1 LLAPIREFGGWSV
14 WKRYLFQDMMEPV
27 RLPIEDVLDL
37 HTFSPRDVPELLEDY
52 FDECLKAGIFSVR
65 LIHGK
70 GSGILKKRVHA
81 ILKRNPLVAAF
92 KDAPPDA
99 GGWGATLVELHHK
112 PARRS

>member
-1 LLAPIREFGGWSV
+1 
-14 WKRYLFQDMMEPV
+14 MMEPV

-37 HTFSPRDVPELLEDY
+37 HTFSPRDLPELLEDY

-70 GSGILKKRVHA
+70 GSGTLKKRVHA
-81 ILKRNPLVAAF
+81 LLQRNPLVATF

-99 GGWGATLVELHHK
+99 GGWGATLVELQYK
-112 PARRS
+112 GPSKK

>member
-1 LLAPIREFGGWSV
+1 VTFL
-14 WKRYLFQDMMEPV
+14 EPV

-52 FDECLKAGIFSVR
+52 FDECLKAGILSVR

-70 GSGILKKRVHA
+70 GSGLLKKKVHTL
-81 ILKRNPLVAAF
+81 LKSNPLVASF

-99 GGWGATLVELHHK
+99 GGWGATLVELQIK

>member
-1 LLAPIREFGGWSV
+1 
-14 WKRYLFQDMMEPV
+14 MMEPV

-70 GSGILKKRVHA
+70 GS
-81 ILKRNPLVAAF
+81 
-92 KDAPPDA
+92 
-99 GGWGATLVELHHK
+99 ATLVELQHK
-112 PARRS
+112 PSRRS

>member
-1 LLAPIREFGGWSV
+1 
-14 WKRYLFQDMMEPV
+14 MEPV
-27 RLPIEDVLDL
+27 RLPIADILDL
-37 HTFSPRDVPELLEDY
+37 HTFSPREVPELLEDY

-99 GGWGATLVELHHK
+99 GGWGATLVALQHK

>member
-1 LLAPIREFGGWSV
+1 
-14 WKRYLFQDMMEPV
+14 MEPV
-27 RLPIEDVLDL
+27 RPPIEDVLDL

-65 LIHGK
+65 LVHGK

-81 ILKRNPLVAAF
+81 LLKRNPLVTAF

-99 GGWGATLVELHHK
+99 GGWGATLVELQHK
-112 PARRS
+112 PSRRS

>member
-1 LLAPIREFGGWSV
+1 VLIREFAGWSV
-14 WKRYLFQDMMEPV
+14 WKRQLFQDTMEPV

-37 HTFSPRDVPELLEDY
+37 HTFSPRDVPKLIEDY

-81 ILKRNPLVAAF
+81 LLKRSPLVAAF

-99 GGWGATLVELHHK
+99 GGWGATLVALQHK
-112 PARRS
+112 PPRRS